1 MSVQTQSRQQQRI
14 EDDYELPNQ
23 PVWHKEQL
31 VKFDDIRDRQER
43 NGQSSN
49 TSDDDQGLTMAEAVE
64 SWENSLKFSGS
75 THDQMRAV
83 YQLVAHSSSTSN
95 QPTGAGVDKSSPSFN
110 PATHHFSPD
119 ELKPTPIQRK
129 SRKTLVRVEDKDD
142 KYWDKRRKN
151 NMAAKRSRE
160 ARRSRENQISLR
172 ASYLE
177 KDNATLKEELLN
189 VKEELQSL
197 RETLLIAQQQ
207 NERMSHQQ
215 QQQQRHMKQP
225 MRSHQQSNGVMLN
238 NNWAVNNAP
247 TQKLRKK
254 RESRIANTCH
264 IYI

>member
-1 MSVQTQSRQQQRI
+1 MDTRS
-14 EDDYELPNQ
+14 DYEHTMTAMNTAPGSERVSVITPLNFIHATLPSYL
-23 PVWHKEQL
+23 HDEKEVA
-31 VKFDDIRDRQER
+31 VKQE
-43 NGQSSN
+43 NG
-49 TSDDDQGLTMAEAVE
+49 SDDGY
-64 SWENSLKFSGS
+64 GS
-75 THDQMRAV
+75 ILCD
-83 YQLVAHSSSTSN
+83 AHSSSTSN

-238 NNWAVNNAP
+238 NN
-247 TQKLRKK
+247 
-254 RESRIANTCH
+254 
-264 IYI
+264 

>member
-1 MSVQTQSRQQQRI
+1 MMGTAI
-14 EDDYELPNQ
+14 LCD
-23 PVWHKEQL
+23 
-31 VKFDDIRDRQER
+31 
-43 NGQSSN
+43 
-49 TSDDDQGLTMAEAVE
+49 
-64 SWENSLKFSGS
+64 
-75 THDQMRAV
+75 
-83 YQLVAHSSSTSN
+83 AHSSSTSN

-160 ARRSRENQISLR
+160 ARRSLENH
-172 ASYLE
+172 
-177 KDNATLKEELLN
+177 NATLKEELLN

-238 NNWAVNNAP
+238 NN
-247 TQKLRKK
+247 
-254 RESRIANTCH
+254 
-264 IYI
+264 